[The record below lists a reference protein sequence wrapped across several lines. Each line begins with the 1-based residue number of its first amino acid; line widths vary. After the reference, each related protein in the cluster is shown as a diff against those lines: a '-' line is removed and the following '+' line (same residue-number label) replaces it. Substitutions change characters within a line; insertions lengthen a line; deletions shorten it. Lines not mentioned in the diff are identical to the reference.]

1 MDKEEAL
8 KHINDSAVENR
19 KQLENRIHGLH
30 KAIDNGNARY
40 VMLNVNDFESLLFDV
55 IRYKWAQQHPEHF
68 LTCYVTGDEYD
79 NAPKAPYSH
88 YMKVINGSLSN
99 FVISNKLDDSSIHR
113 HGYTDENRMDMFR
126 KRLDVIE
133 QLLNDT
139 GTDIIIWS
147 VNNVCI

>member
-8 KHINDSAVENR
+8 KHIHDSAVESR
-19 KQLENRIHGLH
+19 KQLANRIHGLH

-79 NAPKAPYSH
+79 KAPKAPYSY
-88 YMKVINGSLSN
+88 YMKVINGRLDEYIRLN
-99 FVISNKLDDSSIHR
+99 ALDDIQIYR
-113 HGYTDENRMDMFR
+113 DENKEENRKNLYKDRIWTIERFMD
-126 KRLDVIE
+126 D
-133 QLLNDT
+133 D
-139 GTDIIIWS
+139 TDIIIWCVQNVS
-147 VNNVCI
+147 V

>member
-1 MDKEEAL
+1 
-8 KHINDSAVENR
+8 
-19 KQLENRIHGLH
+19 
-30 KAIDNGNARY
+30 
-40 VMLNVNDFESLLFDV
+40 
-55 IRYKWAQQHPEHF
+55 
-68 LTCYVTGDEYD
+68 VTGDEYD

-88 YMKVINGSLSN
+88 YMKVINGTLSN
-99 FVISNKLDDSSIHR
+99 FVINNKLDDFNIHR

-139 GTDIIIWS
+139 ETDIIIWS